1 MVVKVIMDAAQSS
14 TTSPPSDDG
23 SFASRLVAVAKVG
36 FLLWL
41 LAAWPVLLVKH
52 LPHEDLPGHMG
63 AAYVTD
69 HLAAYPEYVAAH
81 GLRTNLALLSWLH
94 ATSPRLG
101 YVQAA
106 RVFVIAVLAIT
117 AFGYAFLFNV
127 LRGSRRMWI
136 PCLFAIPLV
145 HHWFVSMGMLNFALS
160 FALCLWILGLLAMQR
175 VRWGHLRAGGIAVLC
190 GLAWLAHS
198 FPLLAL
204 VAIALADLAYAR
216 ARDRAAERPALRA
229 LGSLLPAAILVAL
242 GAGLAP
248 AVDGAAARL
257 APFAKTEWMGLPQLL
272 KMGFRNFV
280 LGSSYWGLASLV
292 PALILL
298 VVVALRRR
306 QQGPQL
312 LSNVALAG
320 LTAGYVCTPTFMLPT
335 WGYINTRFLPFLWLA
350 LLVRAPE
357 KLSRKLAALLVCA
370 GIAGSAGNGLA
381 MLKMDGDLAEFCS
394 GVPFVARGARLLPLL
409 FSVQSPS
416 DNIEPI
422 LHAWGYYAIERGTSA
437 DLLWASRNVDAVQ
450 YRVLPPP
457 RFHHDVIQNMPR
469 EMATAKEWC
478 ATLLREAATVPED
491 CDRAW
496 TTEWQSY
503 LTSAEK
509 RYTSVLVWDAPKPV
523 LALIEQHFRIVHQ
536 QGRLVIG
543 QRKGP

>member
-1 MVVKVIMDAAQSS
+1 MDAAQSS
-14 TTSPPSDDG
+14 TTTSPSDEG
-23 SFASRLVAVAKVG
+23 SFASRLAAVAKVG

-41 LAAWPVLLVKH
+41 LAAWPLMLVKH

-94 ATSPRLG
+94 ATSPWLG
-101 YVQAA
+101 YLQAA

-136 PCLFAIPLV
+136 PSLFAVPLV

-175 VRWGHLRAGGIAVLC
+175 SRWAHLRAGGIAVFC
-190 GLAWLAHS
+190 ALAWLAHS

-204 VAIALADLAYAR
+204 IAIALADLAYAR
-216 ARDRAAERPALRA
+216 VRDRPAVKPALRVVF
-229 LGSLLPAAILVAL
+229 SLLPAAIVVAL

-257 APFAKTEWMGLPQLL
+257 AAFAKTEWMGLPQLL
-272 KMGFRNFV
+272 KMGFRNYV

-292 PALILL
+292 PALFLL
-298 VVVALRRR
+298 VVVARRGAK
-306 QQGPQL
+306 QNPPF
-312 LSNVALAG
+312 LSAG
-320 LTAGYVCTPTFMLPT
+320 AMVGLSAGYVFTPTFMLPT

-357 KLSRKLAALLVCA
+357 TLSRKAIGLLVCA

-381 MLKMDGDLAEFCS
+381 LLRMDGDLAEFCS
-394 GVPFVARGARLLPLL
+394 GVPFVERGARLLPLL

-437 DLLWASRNVDAVQ
+437 DLLWASRSVDAVQ
-450 YRVLPPP
+450 YRRLPPP

-469 EMATAKEWC
+469 EMATAEEWC

-491 CDRAW
+491 CGRAW
-496 TTEWQSY
+496 AEEWQSY

-509 RYTSVLVWDAPKPV
+509 RYTQVLVWDAPKPV
-523 LALIEQHFRIVHQ
+523 LALIEQHFPMVHR